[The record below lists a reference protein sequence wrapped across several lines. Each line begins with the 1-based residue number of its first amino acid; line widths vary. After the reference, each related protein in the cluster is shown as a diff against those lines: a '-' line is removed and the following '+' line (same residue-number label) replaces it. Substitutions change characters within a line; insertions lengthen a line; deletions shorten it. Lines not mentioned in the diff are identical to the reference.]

1 MNVTDLHLPQSPR
14 KRATRFGR
22 TLRRLTREILS
33 TAGLATLLLAAP
45 AFAQKPAPDTY
56 EAALTGV
63 SATGITLKIEVLN
76 WSDDAGRAAVVDAL
90 GAGAD
95 LPKELDKL
103 PSVGAVWQSG
113 SAVGHSVKYAH
124 RVTEA
129 DGSQRITLVTTKPLD
144 SYSFKPW
151 TLTSGTAA
159 PQIPYG
165 VLELKL
171 DGKGTGTGTLSLA
184 AEVAVDATA
193 HTVSLKTGAG
203 TPTLLTGVKL
213 MPKPYW
219 ASR

>member
-1 MNVTDLHLPQSPR
+1 MTDLHLPQNPR
-14 KRATRFGR
+14 KRDTRSDR
-22 TLRRLTREILS
+22 PLHRSTPAILS
-33 TAGLATLLLAAP
+33 AVGLASLLFVST

-90 GAGAD
+90 GAGPD

-113 SAVGHSVKYAH
+113 SAVGHSIKYAH
-124 RVTEA
+124 RVAEA
-129 DGSQRITLVTTKPLD
+129 DGSQRITLVTSKPLD

-151 TLTSGTAA
+151 TLTTGTAA
-159 PQIPYG
+159 PAVPYG
-165 VLELKL
+165 VLELKV
-171 DGKGTGTGTLSLA
+171 DGKGAGTGTLSLA
-184 AEVAVDATA
+184 AEVAVDSAT

-213 MPKPYW
+213 LPKPYW
-219 ASR
+219 ANR